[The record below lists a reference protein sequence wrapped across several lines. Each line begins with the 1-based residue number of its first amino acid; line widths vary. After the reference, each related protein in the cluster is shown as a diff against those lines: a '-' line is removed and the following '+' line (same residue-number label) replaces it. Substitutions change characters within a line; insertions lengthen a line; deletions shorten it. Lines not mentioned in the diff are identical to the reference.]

1 MTDFFADDFFVDGRG
16 SSAFGAR
23 LLASYAVGGA
33 SLTRSR
39 VQPAAGMRF
48 VPAGSRVGLREISL
62 PVHIFGQSPREA
74 QQQKSAL
81 DAALLADPAELYLP
95 DGFLYTASCDSIGE
109 VTEYSQDG
117 CILAGSYKLSG
128 FRHDPLETVHLPA
141 GGGAFLAKGTA
152 PDMECRLT
160 CTVGTASDSYL
171 MAGILWVDVKAGDVL
186 VLDGIRR
193 KVTRNDE
200 NALNQTDLTQWPLLA
215 PGPNIMT
222 APDAMTVEY
231 YPIYL

>member
-1 MTDFFADDFFVDGRG
+1 MDDFFVDGRG
-16 SSAFGAR
+16 SSEFGAR
-23 LLASYAVGGA
+23 LLASYSIGGA
-33 SLTRSR
+33 SLNRSR
-39 VQPAAGMRF
+39 IQPSAGMRF
-48 VPAGSRVGLREISL
+48 IPAGSQVGLREINL
-62 PVHIFGQSPREA
+62 PVHVFGQSPLET
-74 QQQKSAL
+74 QLQKSAL
-81 DAALLADPAELYLP
+81 DAALLADPVELYLP

-109 VTEYSQDG
+109 VTEYTQDG

-128 FRHDPLETVHLPA
+128 FRHGPLRTIQLPA
-141 GGGAFLAKGTA
+141 GGGECLIQGTA

-160 CTVGTASDSYL
+160 CTVGTVSDSYL

-193 KVTRNDE
+193 AVTKNGE
-200 NALNQTDLTQWPLLA
+200 NALNQTDLTRWPLLA
-215 PGPNIMT
+215 PGRNVMT

>member
-1 MTDFFADDFFVDGRG
+1 MDDFFVDGRG
-16 SSAFGAR
+16 SSEFGAR
-23 LLASYAVGGA
+23 LLASYSIGGA
-33 SLTRSR
+33 SLSRSR
-39 VQPAAGMRF
+39 IQPTAGMRF
-48 VPAGSRVGLREISL
+48 IPAGSRVGLREINL
-62 PVHIFGQSPREA
+62 PVHVFGQSPLEA
-74 QQQKSAL
+74 QLQKSAL
-81 DAALLADPAELYLP
+81 DAALLADPVELSLP

-128 FRHDPLETVHLPA
+128 FRHGPLRTIQLPA
-141 GGGAFLAKGTA
+141 GGGEFLVQGTA
-152 PDMECRLT
+152 PDIECRLT
-160 CTVGTASDSYL
+160 CTVASASDSYL

-193 KVTRNDE
+193 AVTKNGT
-200 NALNQTDLTQWPLLA
+200 NALNQTDLTRWPLLA
-215 PGPNIMT
+215 PGRNVMT

>member
-1 MTDFFADDFFVDGRG
+1 MDDFFVDGRG
-16 SSAFGAR
+16 SSEFGAR
-23 LLASYAVGGA
+23 LLASYSIGGA

-39 VQPAAGMRF
+39 IQPTAGMRF
-48 VPAGSRVGLREISL
+48 IPAGSRVGLREISL
-62 PVHIFGQSPREA
+62 PVHVFGQSPLEA
-74 QQQKSAL
+74 QLQKSAL
-81 DAALLADPAELYLP
+81 DAALLADPVELYLP

-128 FRHDPLETVHLPA
+128 FRHGPLHTIPLPA
-141 GGGAFLAKGTA
+141 GGGEFLAQGTA

-160 CTVGTASDSYL
+160 CTVATAADSYL

-193 KVTRNDE
+193 AVTKNGE
-200 NALNQTDLTQWPLLA
+200 NALNQTDLTRWPLLA
-215 PGPNIMT
+215 PGRNVMT

>member
-1 MTDFFADDFFVDGRG
+1 MDDFFVDGRG
-16 SSAFGAR
+16 SSEFGAR
-23 LLASYAVGGA
+23 LLASYSIGGA

-39 VQPAAGMRF
+39 IQPTAGMRF
-48 VPAGSRVGLREISL
+48 IPAGSRVGLREINL
-62 PVHIFGQSPREA
+62 PVHVFGQSPLEA
-74 QQQKSAL
+74 QLQKSAL
-81 DAALLADPAELYLP
+81 DAALLADPVELYLP

-128 FRHDPLETVHLPA
+128 FRHGPLRTIQLPA
-141 GGGAFLAKGTA
+141 GGGEFLVQGTA
-152 PDMECRLT
+152 PDIECRLT
-160 CTVGTASDSYL
+160 CTVASASDSYL

-193 KVTRNDE
+193 AVTKNGA
-200 NALNQTDLTQWPLLA
+200 NALNQTDLTRWPLLA
-215 PGPNIMT
+215 PGRNVMT

>member
-1 MTDFFADDFFVDGRG
+1 MDDFFVVGRG
-16 SSAFGAR
+16 SSEFGAR
-23 LLASYAVGGA
+23 LLASYSIGGA
-33 SLTRSR
+33 NLSRSR
-39 VQPAAGMRF
+39 IQPAAGMRF

-62 PVHIFGQSPREA
+62 PVHVFGQSPLEA

-81 DAALLADPAELYLP
+81 DAALLADPVELYLP

-128 FRHDPLETVHLPA
+128 FRHDLLETVHLPA
-141 GGGAFLAKGTA
+141 GGSIMWAKGTA

-160 CTVGTASDSYL
+160 CTVGTAADSYL
-171 MAGILWVDVKAGDVL
+171 MAGILWVSVKAGDVL

-193 KVTRNDE
+193 KVTRNSE

-215 PGPNIMT
+215 PGQNILT
-222 APDAMTVEY
+222 APDALTVEY
-231 YPIYL
+231 SPVWL

>member
-1 MTDFFADDFFVDGRG
+1 MDDFFVDGRG
-16 SSAFGAR
+16 SSEFGAR
-23 LLASYAVGGA
+23 LLASYSIGGA

-39 VQPAAGMRF
+39 IQPAAGMRF

-62 PVHIFGQSPREA
+62 PVHVFGQSPLEA
-74 QQQKSAL
+74 QLQKSAL
-81 DAALLADPAELYLP
+81 DAAFLADPVELYLP

-128 FRHDPLETVHLPA
+128 FRHGPLHTIPLPA
-141 GGGAFLAKGTA
+141 GGGEFLVQGTA
-152 PDMECRLT
+152 PDIECRLT
-160 CTVGTASDSYL
+160 CTVASASASYL
-171 MAGILWVDVKAGDVL
+171 MAGILWVDVKAGDLL

-193 KVTRNDE
+193 AVTKNGE
-200 NALNQTDLTQWPLLA
+200 NALNQTDLTRWPLLA
-215 PGPNIMT
+215 PGRNVMT